1 MQKECITINELSKT
15 RETKPKGTKFL
26 KKEYMEEGKMKK
38 LTKLLSV
45 VAMSLIMVV
54 GLASCGGSTVY
65 KVAMEPTFPPFDTTN
80 EAGELDGFDVDLMNA
95 IAEDQGFELEWTELG
110 FDGLIPALESN
121 QIDII
126 ASGMWASPERGKV
139 VNFSDTYY
147 DSGLVLAVAKDNNT
161 IKGDA
166 DLTSDMKVA
175 AQIGTSS
182 ADLVQQ
188 WAKDGKIAEAKIYDK
203 VNDAVMDLQ
212 NGTVSALLNDKPVT
226 TEYMAKQPGKIKIV
240 GDILNEE
247 SYGFAVNK
255 ENTELLDKINAG
267 LKNVVENG
275 TYDELLAKWGL

>member
-1 MQKECITINELSKT
+1 
-15 RETKPKGTKFL
+15 
-26 KKEYMEEGKMKK
+26 MKK
-38 LTKLLSV
+38 LAKKLIVLTL
-45 VAMSLIMVV
+45 SLIMI
-54 GLASCGGSTVY
+54 LALTACGGSDTY
-65 KVAMEPTFPPFDTTN
+65 IVAMEPTFPPFDTTD

-95 IAEDQGFELEWTELG
+95 IAEDQGFEIEWTSMG
-110 FDGLIPALESN
+110 FDGLIPALESK

-126 ASGMWASPERGKV
+126 ASGMWASPERGEV

-147 DSGLVLAVAKDNNT
+147 DSGLVLAVKEDNT
-161 IKGDA
+161 VITGA
-166 DLTSDMKVA
+166 DSLTSDMKVA

-188 WAKDGKIAEAKIYDK
+188 WEKEGKIGEAKIYDK

-212 NGTVSALLNDKPVT
+212 NGTVDALLNDKPVT
-226 TEYMAKQPGKIKIV
+226 TEYMSKQPGQIKIV

-267 LKNVVENG
+267 LANVIANG
-275 TYDELLAKWGL
+275 TYDDLLEKWGL